1 MFTAIDWRT
10 DFGGDSYGDLYY
22 DLAKMLG
29 GILLDYQAVK
39 ADKLEYYEIA
49 ERAKLNDCAIP
60 DAEAYAAQLANFC
73 ITAGYDWD
81 KVRLLV
87 PIIYLNMSP
96 LHEAPFDKY
105 LFALA
110 QLHFARYFNE
120 RSNSN

>member
-1 MFTAIDWRT
+1 
-10 DFGGDSYGDLYY
+10 
-22 DLAKMLG
+22 MLG

-39 ADKLEYYEIA
+39 ADKLEYKEQAEIA
-49 ERAKLNDCAIP
+49 GLNDCSIP
-60 DAEAYAAQLANFC
+60 NAEDYVKQLANFC
-73 ITAGYDWD
+73 AAAGYDWD

-120 RSNSN
+120 RTERN

>member
-1 MFTAIDWRT
+1 V
-10 DFGGDSYGDLYY
+10 YY
-22 DLAKMLG
+22 DLAKMMG

-39 ADKLEYYEIA
+39 ADKLEYNENAEIA
-49 ERAKLNDCAIP
+49 TLNDCNI
-60 DAEAYAAQLANFC
+60 DSSNDYVEQLAAFC
-73 ITAGYDWD
+73 TESKLDWN

-110 QLHFARYFNE
+110 QLHFERFFNE
-120 RSNSN
+120 VTTSN